1 MSSTLTAMPE
11 EWKEW
16 VLETLDRRDEEMRSE
31 FKKKL
36 AKLVK
41 ALADTLVGK

>member
-36 AKLVK
+36 AKLVN